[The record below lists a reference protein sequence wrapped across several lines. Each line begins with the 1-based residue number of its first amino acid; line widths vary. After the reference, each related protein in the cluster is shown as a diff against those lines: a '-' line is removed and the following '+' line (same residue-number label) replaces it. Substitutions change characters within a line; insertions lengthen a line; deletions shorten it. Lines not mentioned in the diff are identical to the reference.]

1 MVRVMARVRLT
12 VRVRGW
18 KIVRVGVAFVVVLGL
33 GLGLVLRLGL
43 K

>member
-12 VRVRGW
+12 VRVRGR
-18 KIVRVGVAFVVVLGL
+18 KIVSFRVTFVVVLGL